1 MCGLMSYNSR
11 TYKQSYYMSIWVF
24 MHPCMRSGR
33 PLLLLKG
40 RPSRVLGPIDRWRS
54 GEVEVEVVVPKC
66 SIDPDRPR
74 EVDGCTCVGGVALRT
89 WWVGGVIT

>member
-1 MCGLMSYNSR
+1 
-11 TYKQSYYMSIWVF
+11 
-24 MHPCMRSGR
+24 MHALRPSVIIVERS
-33 PLLLLKG
+33 
-40 RPSRVLGPIDRWRS
+40 SRVLGPIDRWRS
-54 GEVEVEVVVPKC
+54 GEVEVEVEVVVPKC